1 MYLKHAIGAVAL
13 VLMIGTTAS
22 SARATGNPNCQTVT
36 GKGQWTLIPSAD
48 PLGRVLGP
56 TTGSLK
62 ASMSATLKSLTPNPN
77 GSLTATSEEVW
88 VVGPQDVITFDGV
101 ATFTPVADAPIGTVA
116 DELTLTV
123 ASGTGQYAGATG
135 TINVTGT
142 GYNLFGPAAGPGS
155 TFFDIRYRGT
165 ICTAN

>member
-1 MYLKHAIGAVAL
+1 MLLKHAIGALAL
-13 VLMIGTTAS
+13 ALLIGTTGS
-22 SARATGNPNCQTVT
+22 TARAAGAPNCQTVA

-62 ASMSATLKSLTPNPN
+62 ASISATLKTLAPNPN

-88 VVGPQDVITFDGV
+88 VLGPQDVITFDGM
-101 ATFTPVADAPIGTVA
+101 ATFTPIADAPVGTVA

-123 ASGTGQYAGATG
+123 VNGTGQYAGATG
-135 TINVTGT
+135 TVNVTGT